1 MMRRLSDT
9 EYEIMDYVWS
19 LTPPFTTASVM
30 EAIGNERGWK
40 LQTAITLLNRLM
52 ERGFIRAEKAPKG
65 RERLLYPII
74 TRDEYL
80 RFETDSFV
88 SHYHKSSIASLIG
101 SIRRENLT
109 EHDLDELS
117 ALVESLRKGGT
128 VK

>member
-1 MMRRLSDT
+1 MRRISDT

-30 EAIGNERGWK
+30 EAIGNKRGWK
-40 LQTAITLLNRLM
+40 MQTAITLLNRLM
-52 ERGFIRAEKAPKG
+52 EQGFIRAEKAAKG
-65 RERLLYPII
+65 RERLLYPVV

-88 SHYHKSSIASLIG
+88 SHYHKNSVASLIG

-109 EHDLDELS
+109 ERDLDELS
-117 ALVESLRKGGT
+117 ALVESLRKGDAE
-128 VK
+128 K